1 MESLEGDR
9 QRSDWFVKRKVTRE
23 GEKDE
28 VKMEVESRNGELELD
43 VVIPRVGEQGAAE
56 VLIELE
62 LQVEIAAVSQRCRR
76 R

>member
-1 MESLEGDR
+1 
-9 QRSDWFVKRKVTRE
+9 
-23 GEKDE
+23 
-28 VKMEVESRNGELELD
+28 MEVESRNGELELD
-43 VVIPRVGEQGAAE
+43 VVILRVGEQGAAE